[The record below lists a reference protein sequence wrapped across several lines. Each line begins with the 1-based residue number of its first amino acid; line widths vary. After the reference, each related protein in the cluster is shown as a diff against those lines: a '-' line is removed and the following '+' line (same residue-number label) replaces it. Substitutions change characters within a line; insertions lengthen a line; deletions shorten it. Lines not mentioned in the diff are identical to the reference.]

1 MKSQPWNC
9 QGSSA
14 AASPPVVK
22 NALAAIPL
30 NGLSAPLSVVPW
42 INSRRCSA
50 ASSATNVDMMLL
62 LLLLF
67 SSFMLDHGASI
78 APGPIT
84 M

>member
-1 MKSQPWNC
+1 
-9 QGSSA
+9 
-14 AASPPVVK
+14 
-22 NALAAIPL
+22 
-30 NGLSAPLSVVPW
+30 
-42 INSRRCSA
+42 
-50 ASSATNVDMMLL
+50 MMLL